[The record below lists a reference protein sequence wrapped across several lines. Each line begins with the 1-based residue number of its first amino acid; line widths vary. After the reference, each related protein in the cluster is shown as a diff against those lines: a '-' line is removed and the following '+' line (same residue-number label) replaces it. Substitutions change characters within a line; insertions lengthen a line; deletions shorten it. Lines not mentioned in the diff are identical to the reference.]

1 MVKLLRNQS
10 NNRNCPRDLFMKL
23 SGQSL
28 LIRKFFNPAIDKLA
42 HFFHESETHEDILHL
57 WRTRIF
63 LTIFS
68 STILI
73 GALAYIPNMKISIQS
88 GDWQSAVIYT
98 SGYSILI
105 IITFM
110 NKIPFKIRVWVGLA
124 VFYGIGMTSFLTYGP
139 IGSGRIWLLSFAVLS
154 SLLLGL
160 RASLIAVSLNICTI
174 CLLSVFL
181 KTGNLKV
188 ASLSYSPLEY
198 WLATG
203 LSFVFLST
211 VITISIGV
219 MVNALE
225 KNLKKEQLL
234 TKELTQSN
242 VKLEQ
247 EVTERRLTEKE
258 LWKSREKYKALTDNL
273 HVGIYRNTAGP
284 EGKFLEANPAI
295 VKIFGF
301 QNKDEFLNIQVS
313 DLYQSP
319 EDRIKFNEKMRTIGF
334 VRNEELQL
342 KKKDGS
348 PISCSVSAV
357 AVKDDRDKVKYYDG
371 VIEDITELKQL
382 ENQFRQAQKM
392 EAIGTLAGGIAH
404 DFNNILSAIIGY
416 TELSKMEVLEEGQL
430 KQNLNE
436 IYTSSIRAKDLV
448 KHILDFSRQSGLER
462 KPIQINPIVKEAIKM
477 LRASLPTTIEIRH
490 HIVENAGTITADAT
504 QIHQVLM
511 NLCTNAYQ
519 AMNDKGGIL
528 EISLSNTHVN
538 ASQASLNPDMRVGPY
553 LKLTISD
560 TGHGM
565 KPEVLKRIFEPY
577 YTTKAKGTG
586 TGLGLAVVHG
596 IVKGLAGTI
605 TVRSEPNEGTTFEIF
620 IPRVKN
626 VTRSATRP
634 QKDLQTGNEQ
644 ILLVDDE
651 PAIVDIGKKMLERLG
666 YTVSTRTSGVEALEL
681 FKSQPDK
688 YDLIITDLT
697 MPNMTGEKLAR
708 ELLKIHSGI
717 PVILCTGFSEQLSKE
732 EAIEIGVKEFIT
744 KPIAM
749 NQMAKSIRKA
759 LDN

>member
-1 MVKLLRNQS
+1 MLVYQ
-10 NNRNCPRDLFMKL
+10 
-23 SGQSL
+23 QY
-28 LIRKFFNPAIDKLA
+28 LIRKFLNPEIDKLA
-42 HFFHESETHEDILHL
+42 HFFYESKTHEDILHL

-98 SGYSILI
+98 IGYSILI
-105 IITFM
+105 LITFM

-124 VFYGIGMTSFLTYGP
+124 VFYGIGITSFFTYGP

-160 RASLIAVSLNICTI
+160 RASLIAVLLNICTI

-181 KTGNLKV
+181 KTGNLEV
-188 ASLSYSPLEY
+188 ASLSYSHSEY

-219 MVNALE
+219 LVNALE

-247 EVTERRLTEKE
+247 EVAERRLAEKQ
-258 LWKSREKYKALTDNL
+258 LWKSREQYKALTDNL
-273 HVGIYRNTAGP
+273 HVGIYRNTADP

-295 VKIFGF
+295 VEIFGF

-313 DLYQSP
+313 DLYQKP

-357 AVKDDRDKVKYYDG
+357 AVKDDRGKVKYYDG

-404 DFNNILSAIIGY
+404 DFNNILSAIMGY

-436 IYTSSIRAKDLV
+436 IYAACIRAKDLV
-448 KHILDFSRQSGLER
+448 KHILDFSRQSGMER

-490 HIVENAGTITADAT
+490 HIDENAGSIIADAT

-528 EISLSNTHVN
+528 EISLSNTHVS
-538 ASQASLNPDMRVGPY
+538 ASQDSFNPDMRAGHY

-596 IVKGLAGTI
+596 IVKGFSGTI

-626 VTRSATRP
+626 ATKSTTRP
-634 QKDLQTGNEQ
+634 REDLQTGNEQ

-681 FKSQPDK
+681 FKNQPEK

-744 KPIAM
+744 KPISM

>member
-1 MVKLLRNQS
+1 
-10 NNRNCPRDLFMKL
+10 MKFP
-23 SGQSL
+23 GQSIFL
-28 LIRKFFNPAIDKLA
+28 LKFRKPVMNKLA
-42 HFFHESETHEDILHL
+42 HFFQDFKTHEDTLQV
-57 WRTRIF
+57 WRARIF
-63 LTIFS
+63 LTIFF
-68 STILI
+68 STSLI
-73 GALAYIPNMKISIQS
+73 GAISYVPNMKISFQS
-88 GDWQSAVIYT
+88 GDWRSASIWTIAYF
-98 SGYSILI
+98 ILI
-105 IITFM
+105 SITFVRT
-110 NKIPFKIRVWVGLA
+110 IPFKIRVWTGLA
-124 VFYGIGMTSFLTYGP
+124 VFYAIGIMSFLTFGP
-139 IGSGRIWLLSFAVLS
+139 IGSGRIWLLSFAFLS
-154 SLLLGL
+154 SILLGL
-160 RASLIAVSLNICTI
+160 RAGIIAVSLNICTI
-174 CLLSVFL
+174 FLLAVFL
-181 KTGNLKV
+181 NTGYL
-188 ASLSYSPLEY
+188 AATSLSYSPLEY

-203 LSFVFLST
+203 LSFVFLSS
-211 VITISIGV
+211 VITISIGAL
-219 MVNALE
+219 VNALGR
-225 KNLKKEQLL
+225 KLKKEQSL
-234 TKELTQSN
+234 TKELTRSN
-242 VKLEQ
+242 INLEQ
-247 EVTERRLTEKE
+247 EVAERRLAEKE
-258 LWKSREKYKALTDNL
+258 LWKSRERYKALTDNL

-295 VKIFGF
+295 VEIFGF

-313 DLYQSP
+313 DLYQNP

-334 VRNEELQL
+334 VRNEELRL

-357 AVKDDRDKVKYYDG
+357 AVKDERGKLKNYDG

-382 ENQFRQAQKM
+382 ENQLRQAQKM

-404 DFNNILSAIIGY
+404 DFNNILSAIMGY

-436 IYTSSIRAKDLV
+436 IYTASIRAKDLV
-448 KHILDFSRQSGLER
+448 NHILAFSRQSGLER

-490 HIVENAGTITADAT
+490 HIDENAGTITADAT

-538 ASQASLNPDMRVGPY
+538 ASQASLNPGMRASHY

-577 YTTKAKGTG
+577 YTTKAKGAG
-586 TGLGLAVVHG
+586 TGMGLAVVHG
-596 IVKGLAGTI
+596 IVKGFAGTI

-626 VTRSATRP
+626 ATKSATRLRE
-634 QKDLQTGNEQ
+634 DLQTGNER

-651 PAIVDIGKKMLERLG
+651 QAIVDIGKKMLERLG
-666 YTVSTRTSGVEALEL
+666 YTVSIRTNGVEALEL
-681 FKSQPDK
+681 FKNQPEK
-688 YDLIITDLT
+688 YDLVITDLT

-717 PVILCTGFSEQLSKE
+717 PVILCTGFSDQLTKE
-732 EAIEIGVKEFIT
+732 EAIEIGVKDFIM
-744 KPIAM
+744 KPVAM
-749 NQMAKSIRKA
+749 NQMSKSIRKA